1 MTETF
6 HDLIDRN
13 RRDSVLLVIA
23 FVVLLAITVYAFGVA
38 FSNGDLRAG
47 IPAAAAALVIALLLS
62 LWGTYGGAS
71 ALLGM
76 SQARE
81 ISKKDDPQLW
91 NVVEEL
97 SIAAGLPMP
106 RLYLIDDTA
115 TNAFA
120 TGRDPAHASVAITR
134 GLREKL
140 TRDEL
145 QGVLAHEMSHVRNL
159 DIRFTML
166 LAVLVGFLV
175 LICDVFR
182 RWTFWGRGGRR
193 RSSSRGGGGGGAF
206 VIVLL
211 LAILLSILAP
221 LLAKLIQLAAS
232 RRREYLAD
240 ASAVGLTRN
249 PLGLAGALE
258 KISTDREVLEVAN
271 RATQHLYIVNPF
283 RPFEERAKG
292 LFSTHP
298 PIEERIRRLRALA
311 GADAAPQIKDPAS
324 SNR

>member
-1 MTETF
+1 MSGSF

-13 RRDSVLLVIA
+13 RRDSVLLVIGFIA
-23 FVVLLAITVYAFGVA
+23 LLAATAYVFGVVWSDGNA
-38 FSNGDLRAG
+38 RAG
-47 IPAAAAALVIALLLS
+47 IPAALGALAAALLLS
-62 LWGTYGGAS
+62 LWGTYGGAK
-71 ALLGM
+71 AILGI
-76 SQARE
+76 SRARE
-81 ISKKDDPQLW
+81 LRKDDDPQLW

-97 SIAAGLPMP
+97 SIAAGTPMP
-106 RLYLIDDTA
+106 KLFLIDDTA

-120 TGRDPAHASVAITR
+120 TGRDPAHAVVAITR

-145 QGVLAHEMSHVRNL
+145 QWVLAHEMSHVRNL

-175 LICDVFR
+175 LLCDLFR
-182 RWTFWGRGGRR
+182 RWTLWGRGGRR
-193 RSSSRGGGGGGAF
+193 RGSHRGGGGAF
-206 VIVLL
+206 AIVLL
-211 LAILLSILAP
+211 LALVLSILAP

-232 RRREYLAD
+232 RQREYLAD
-240 ASAVGLTRN
+240 ASAVELTRN

-258 KISTDREVLEVAN
+258 KISRDPEVLEAAN

-283 RPFEERAKG
+283 RPFEARAKG

-298 PIEERIRRLRALA
+298 PIEERIQRLRALA
-311 GADAAPQIKDPAS
+311 GADG
-324 SNR
+324 

>member
-1 MTETF
+1 VSGSF
-6 HDLIDRN
+6 HDLIARN
-13 RRDSVLLVIA
+13 RRDSALLVVAFIA
-23 FVVLLAITVYAFGVA
+23 LITLTVYAFGIA
-38 FSNGDLRAG
+38 LGNGSPRAG
-47 IPAAAAALVIALLLS
+47 IPVAFMALGIAALFCVFGA
-62 LWGTYGGAS
+62 YGGAG
-71 ALLGM
+71 AILGM
-76 SQARE
+76 SGARE
-81 ISKKDDPQLW
+81 MKKEDDPQLW

-97 SIAAGLPMP
+97 AIASGLPMP
-106 RLYLIDDTA
+106 RIYLIDDTA

-120 TGRDPAHASVAITR
+120 TGRDPAHASIAITR

-145 QGVLAHEMSHVRNL
+145 QGVLAHELSHVRNF

-175 LICDVFR
+175 LLCDVFR

-193 RSSSRGGGGGGAF
+193 RSSSRGGGAAF
-206 VIVLL
+206 IVIFL
-211 LAILLSILAP
+211 LALALSILAP
-221 LLAKLIQLAAS
+221 LLARLIQLAAS
-232 RRREYLAD
+232 RQREYLAD
-240 ASAVGLTRN
+240 ASAVEMTRN

-258 KISTDREVLEVAN
+258 KISNDTEVLEAAN

-298 PIEERIRRLRALA
+298 PIAERIERLRALA
-311 GADAAPQIKDPAS
+311 GAGEVAPRPAGS
-324 SNR
+324 PQE

>member
-1 MTETF
+1 MSGSF
-6 HDLIDRN
+6 HDLIARN
-13 RRDSVLLVIA
+13 RRDSALLVVAFIA
-23 FVVLLAITVYAFGVA
+23 LITLTVYAFGIA
-38 FSNGDLRAG
+38 LGNGSPRAG
-47 IPAAAAALVIALLLS
+47 IPAAFMALGIAALLCVFGA
-62 LWGTYGGAS
+62 YGGAG
-71 ALLGM
+71 AILGM
-76 SQARE
+76 SGARE
-81 ISKKDDPQLW
+81 MKKEEDPQLW

-97 SIAAGLPMP
+97 AIASGLPMP
-106 RLYLIDDTA
+106 RIYLIDDTA

-120 TGRDPAHASVAITR
+120 TGRDPAHASIAITR

-145 QGVLAHEMSHVRNL
+145 QGVLAHELSHVRNF

-175 LICDVFR
+175 LLCDVFR

-193 RSSSRGGGGGGAF
+193 RSSSRGGGAAF
-206 VIVLL
+206 IVIFL
-211 LAILLSILAP
+211 LALALSILAP
-221 LLAKLIQLAAS
+221 LLARLIQLAAS
-232 RRREYLAD
+232 RQREYLAD
-240 ASAVGLTRN
+240 ASAVEMTRN

-258 KISTDREVLEVAN
+258 KISNDTEVLEAAN

-298 PIEERIRRLRALA
+298 PIAERINRLRALA
-311 GADAAPQIKDPAS
+311 GAGEVAPRPAGS
-324 SNR
+324 PQE